1 MGKHQAFLILLVLT
15 PGIETEYEVEIRGR
29 DGGAPNRQA
38 SFGPRAL
45 KNQRLVTSVAAR

>member
-1 MGKHQAFLILLVLT
+1 MGKHQAFLILRVLT